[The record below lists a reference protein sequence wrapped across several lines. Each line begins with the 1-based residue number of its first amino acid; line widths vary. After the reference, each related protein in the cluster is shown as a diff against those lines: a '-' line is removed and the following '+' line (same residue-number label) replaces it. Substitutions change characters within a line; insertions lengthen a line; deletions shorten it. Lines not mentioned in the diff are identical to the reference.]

1 MRKDAAAQET
11 ANVHT
16 NRHKTE
22 PDDNDDDV
30 VTMME
35 TNPRTVS
42 WNHKT
47 R

>member
-22 PDDNDDDV
+22 PDDDV
-30 VTMME
+30 VAMME